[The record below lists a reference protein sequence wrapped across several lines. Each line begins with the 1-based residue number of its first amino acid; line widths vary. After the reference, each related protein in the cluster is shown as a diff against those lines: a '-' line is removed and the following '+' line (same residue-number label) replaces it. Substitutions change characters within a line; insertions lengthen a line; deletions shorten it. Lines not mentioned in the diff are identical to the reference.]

1 MEASQYKT
9 PGTQALYGR
18 YAGMLYRLAY
28 AVLRTQQDA
37 EDAVAEV
44 FVKWITK
51 HPVFRDAEHERAW
64 FVRVC
69 VNQCRDFQRRRKIRV
84 YTPLEQVSEALA
96 DIPPDTAGVLEDVLA
111 LPEKYKMVILLYYFE
126 DFSVGEIA
134 ASLGTSVSAVK
145 MRLSRAR
152 QLLRRNMEGN
162 YEDV

>member
-9 PGTQALYGR
+9 PGAQVLYDR

-28 AVLRTQQDA
+28 AVLHAQQDA

-44 FVKWITK
+44 FVKWIARR
-51 HPVFRDAEHERAW
+51 PVFRDAEHERAW

-69 VNQCRDFQRRRKIRV
+69 VNQCRDFQRRRKIRA
-84 YTPLEQVSEALA
+84 YTPLEQMSEILA
-96 DIPPDTAGVLEDVLA
+96 GAASDTTGVIEDVLA
-111 LPEKYKMVILLYYFE
+111 LPEKYKIVILLHYFE
-126 DFSVGEIA
+126 DFSVEEIA
-134 ASLGTSVSAVK
+134 ASLGLSVSAVK

-152 QLLRRNMEGN
+152 QLLKRSLEGN

>member
-9 PGTQALYGR
+9 PSAQVLYER
-18 YAGMLYRLAY
+18 YADMLYRLAY
-28 AVLRTQQDA
+28 AVLRAQQDA

-44 FVKWITK
+44 FVKWIAK
-51 HPVFRDAEHERAW
+51 QPVFRDAEHERAW

-84 YTPLEQVSEALA
+84 YTPLEEMSEVLA
-96 DIPPDTAGVLEDVLA
+96 QSPSDTTEVLETVFA

-126 DFSVGEIA
+126 DFSITEIA
-134 ASLGTSVSAVK
+134 GSLGLSVSAVK

-152 QLLRRNMEGN
+152 ELLRCDMEGN
-162 YEDV
+162 HEDV